1 MVKHHSEPF
10 DKFQQYY
17 IPEEEIEMSPS
28 ESFRKFIWNKKE
40 KSFCGRDAES
50 WGKFYSKNNK
60 II

>member
-1 MVKHHSEPF
+1 MVKHHQEPF

-28 ESFRKFIWNKKE
+28 ESFRKFVWNNKE

-50 WGKFYSKNNK
+50 WGK
-60 II
+60 